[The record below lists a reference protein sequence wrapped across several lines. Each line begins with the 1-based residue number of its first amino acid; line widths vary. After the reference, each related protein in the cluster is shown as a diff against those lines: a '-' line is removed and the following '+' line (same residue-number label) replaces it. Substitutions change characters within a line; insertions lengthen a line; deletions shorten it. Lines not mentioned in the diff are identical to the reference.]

1 MNLYKNTLVYF
12 FAFFTSLSFLF
23 SCSVPQQQPGF
34 MMYPDISAKEKFFA
48 DPVVFFETDSLN
60 ARLDLYIE
68 IPFDNILFKKNFN
81 TEKYETVITV
91 SVIVKDDLKKTV
103 LDNIYYDSLSFT
115 NDQMTVKSK
124 ESLYYFYNYPIEPG
138 KYHAYILIKNS
149 NSKEEYKKSLDLF
162 VKDLKSENIMFSDLM
177 ILSKYKV
184 NDSGTKEITPL
195 ISKNIFGLKEF
206 YAFSEIYN
214 NTNEDITKEYIIRL
228 ASGSDKVIKENNVT
242 YTLSPGKNQKIE
254 NFLLPREMKKYY
266 PDEPDFD
273 FFLYDNYQ
281 NLFFK
286 IEIIDKSN
294 NMSVVNKKL
303 LFLPSKPYPPFDKR
317 PHMR

>member
-1 MNLYKNTLVYF
+1 MNLYKKTLVYF
-12 FAFFTSLSFLF
+12 LVFFTSLPFLF

-34 MMYPDISAKEKFFA
+34 RMYPDVSAKERFFA
-48 DPVVFFETDSLN
+48 DPVVFYETDSLK

-81 TEKYETVITV
+81 TEKYETVITL
-91 SVIVKDDLKKTV
+91 SVAVKDALKK
-103 LDNIYYDSLSFT
+103 NILNNTYYDSLSFT
-115 NDQMTVKSK
+115 NDQMTIKSK
-124 ESLYYFYNYPIEPG
+124 ESLYYFYNYFIEPG
-138 KYHAYILIKNS
+138 KYYTDILIKNS
-149 NSKEEYKKSLDLF
+149 NSKEEYKETLDIS
-162 VKDLKSENIMFSDLM
+162 VKDLNSEDIMFSDLM

-184 NDSGTKEITPL
+184 NDNGTKEITPL
-195 ISKNIFGLKEF
+195 ISKNIFGLKGF
-206 YAFSEIYN
+206 FVFTEIYN
-214 NTNEDITKEYIIRL
+214 NTKEDITKEYIFRL
-228 ASGSDKVIKENNVT
+228 TDVNDKLVKENNAT
-242 YTLSPGKNQKIE
+242 YSLSPGKNQKIE
-254 NFLLPREMKKYY
+254 NFLLPKEMKKYY

-281 NLFFK
+281 NLSFR
-286 IEIIDKSN
+286 IEIIDKFN

>member
-1 MNLYKNTLVYF
+1 MNLHKKTRVYF
-12 FAFFTSLSFLF
+12 FAILVSLSFVF
-23 SCSVPQQQPGF
+23 SCTVPQQQPGYI
-34 MMYPDISAKEKFFA
+34 MYPDVSVKEKFFA

-81 TEKYETVITV
+81 TEKYETVISL
-91 SVIVKDDLKKTV
+91 SVAVKDALKKTV
-103 LDNIYYDSLSFT
+103 LENIYYDSLSFT

-124 ESLYYFYNYPIEPG
+124 ESLYYFYNYPVEPG
-138 KYHAYILIKNS
+138 KYYADIMIKNS
-149 NSKEEYKKSLDLF
+149 NSKEEYKKTLDIS
-162 VKDLKSENIMFSDLM
+162 VKDLKSEDITSSDPM

-184 NDSGTKEITPL
+184 NDNGTKEITPL

-206 YAFSEIYN
+206 FVFTEIYN
-214 NTNEDITKEYIIRL
+214 NTNEDITKEYIFRL
-228 ASGSDKVIKENNVT
+228 TDVNDKLVKENNVT

-254 NFLLPREMKKYY
+254 NFLLPKEMKKYY

-281 NLFFK
+281 NLSFK

-294 NMSVVNKKL
+294 NISVVNKKL

-317 PHMR
+317 LHMR